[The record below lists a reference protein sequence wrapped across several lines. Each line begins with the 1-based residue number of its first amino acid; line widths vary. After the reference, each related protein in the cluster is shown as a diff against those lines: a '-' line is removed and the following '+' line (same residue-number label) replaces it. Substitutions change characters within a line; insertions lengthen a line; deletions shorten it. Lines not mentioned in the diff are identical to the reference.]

1 MPNLL
6 ILKILWMRMSKWK
19 INLKF
24 KKMYENIYL
33 IVKPPQDDYYEE
45 EYEKEQIAV

>member
-1 MPNLL
+1 
-6 ILKILWMRMSKWK
+6 MRMSKSK

-33 IVKPPQDDYYEE
+33 IGKPPQDEYYEDE
-45 EYEKEQIAV
+45 DEDE